1 MDEAR
6 IERYVSDLLTVSG
19 VEREGK
25 EQGIGQALYHLL
37 MSACMYEQMSAEER
51 GLLDGLSKKL
61 QYFFSV
67 KFALKE
73 RKRKTEKKII
83 PPNPL
88 LKEKEKKEKGEK
100 TPSPV
105 LRERLE
111 DFRRLCNAYIPIYGE
126 RIVTS
131 FYDHFAQVDRKTG
144 KMHFECERYWNFE
157 NRLRKWANNSFS
169 SDDEA
174 AALRLQKARGKQ
186 AKEQVIAD
194 RQQSEA
200 QERERANA
208 ELERRIEESKAGA
221 VSREEWLAM
230 KAREAPKGG
239 EP

>member
-37 MSACMYEQMSAEER
+37 MSACMYELMSAEER

-88 LKEKEKKEKGEK
+88 LKEKEKKEKEEK
-100 TPSPV
+100 KREIV
-105 LRERLE
+105 CDAREAFHQECLRYVGQFDVQQLADFYNFWSEE
-111 DFRRLCNAYIPIYGE
+111 DDKGRMR
-126 RIVTS
+126 
-131 FYDHFAQVDRKTG
+131 
-144 KMHFECERYWNFE
+144 FEAKRYWNTE
-157 NRLRKWANNSFS
+157 KRLKRWMTTSYNVDNAS
-169 SDDEA
+169 A
-174 AALRLQKARGKQ
+174 AIRLQRIQKRQ
-186 AKEQVIAD
+186 PQ
-194 RQQSEA
+194 QQSEA

-230 KAREAPKGG
+230 KAAGAERKEVSHEGHDT
-239 EP
+239 